1 MMDSGARSAV
11 EGGRTGECYRRT
23 NETTIEAKV
32 NLDGI
37 GAAEVTTGI
46 GMLDHLIEQIAR
58 HAIIDITVKALES
71 DLDRDSHH
79 LVEDVGIALGQA
91 VSSALGDRAGI
102 RRMADAT
109 VPMDE
114 SLAFVALDISGRP
127 YVVLDVTFAGERIG
141 QLPTEMIEHFLWS
154 FAQHAGLT
162 LHVRLLSG
170 RNDHHRAEA
179 IFKALARALSNA
191 VELDPRRAGVIPSTK
206 GTI

>member
-1 MMDSGARSAV
+1 MDNGARSAV
-11 EGGRTGECYRRT
+11 ENARTGEIYRRT
-23 NETTIEAKV
+23 NETTIEARV
-32 NLDGI
+32 NLDGS
-37 GAAEVTTGI
+37 GAASVATGI

-58 HAIIDITVKALES
+58 HAIIDITVQTIES

-91 VSSALGDRAGI
+91 LSNALGDRAGI

-127 YVVLDVTFAGERIG
+127 YVVLDIAFAGERIG

-162 LHVRLLSG
+162 LHVRLLAG

-179 IFKALARALSNA
+179 IFKALARALSSA
-191 VELDPRRAGVIPSTK
+191 VERDPRRAGVIPSTK